1 MGLTLRD
8 IDVALE
14 GCSLMNETEKDPAD
28 ITDEEMDAQL
38 DNLEYVKGPEGRR
51 IRVQCDIQKVRVPRP
66 TKLVE
71 L

>member
-38 DNLEYVKGPEGRR
+38 DNL
-51 IRVQCDIQKVRVPRP
+51 
-66 TKLVE
+66 
-71 L
+71 